1 MINSTILFLFRYA
14 IIPTGTTTNRTMI
27 TRPPKNDRPVKVG
40 ILVDTGIDC
49 CVEFTSVPSAVA
61 ISRSQQRIGPRA
73 IYVIALPT
81 RYEISTQTESIVKI
95 LSQLTL

>member
-1 MINSTILFLFRYA
+1 
-14 IIPTGTTTNRTMI
+14 MI

-61 ISRSQQRIGPRA
+61 ISRRQQRIGPRA
-73 IYVIALPT
+73 IYVIALPKI
-81 RYEISTQTESIVKI
+81 YEISTQKI
-95 LSQLTL
+95 DGKDPNTTYTLKYFSKHYSRKCYLLIDIS